1 MDRTQIILYES
12 FFNSSESDQLAILI
26 HEHLHMTLDIV
37 YDSSQTYTL
46 DKSQVKYSTE
56 MSENVISYYSDVTLN
71 STAESIAT
79 DLSTDPY
86 PGSDSNFYTFN
97 DPQKYLNE
105 IAVLEREKGLCPNVS
120 EKYRNERDAKIYE
133 YKEKYRMVMTHI
145 QTMN

>member
-56 MSENVISYYSDVTLN
+56 MSENVIS
-71 STAESIAT
+71 
-79 DLSTDPY
+79 
-86 PGSDSNFYTFN
+86 
-97 DPQKYLNE
+97 
-105 IAVLEREKGLCPNVS
+105 
-120 EKYRNERDAKIYE
+120 
-133 YKEKYRMVMTHI
+133 
-145 QTMN
+145 